1 MLVVSYLHHEH
12 LVDCNLAHT
21 IASLSFTLSLAQ
33 DTKSFASCKASS
45 FVEWVVYCK

>member
-1 MLVVSYLHHEH
+1 MLVMSYLHHEH

-33 DTKSFASCKASS
+33 DTSFSSCKASS
-45 FVEWVVYCK
+45 FVEWFVYCK